1 MVNTMNSGYNIKEI
15 RQLYNLTQ
23 LEMATALGITREMVN
38 KMEKG
43 KRSMSRATSA
53 LLQQFIKERQ
63 GEQVSHDAVKDVQF
77 LGVPRRS
84 SGLPYHLHRLEQKNE
99 SAQFLVPMV
108 AQKAQA
114 GYVKSYDQVDYLD
127 TLEKHALPPGVNP
140 IGAAWSYFEV
150 DGDSMEPTL
159 SATDIIL
166 ASMVPAEDWSD
177 IKNFSLY
184 VILVNDQLLAKRI
197 YRKSG
202 KEWVLISDNEEAYP
216 QITIRVSEVK
226 QLWLFRRHIR
236 SRVPQPRDFVINQ

>member
-1 MVNTMNSGYNIKEI
+1 MTNGYNIKEI

-23 LEMATALGITREMVN
+23 LEMAAALGITREMVN

-43 KRSMSRATSA
+43 KRSVSRATLA
-53 LLQQFIKERQ
+53 LLRQFVKERQ
-63 GEQVSHDAVKDVQF
+63 GEQMSQDAVKDVQF

-99 SAQFLVPMV
+99 GAQYLVPLV

-159 SATDIIL
+159 SATDIVL
-166 ASMVPAEDWSD
+166 ATMVAAEDWSD
-177 IKNFSLY
+177 IKNFCLY
-184 VILVNDQLLAKRI
+184 VILVGDQLLAKRI
-197 YRKSG
+197 YKKSET
-202 KEWVLISDNEEAYP
+202 EWVLISDNEEAYP
-216 QITIRVSEVK
+216 QMTIKVANVK

-236 SRVPQPRDFVINQ
+236 SRVPQPKEFVIN